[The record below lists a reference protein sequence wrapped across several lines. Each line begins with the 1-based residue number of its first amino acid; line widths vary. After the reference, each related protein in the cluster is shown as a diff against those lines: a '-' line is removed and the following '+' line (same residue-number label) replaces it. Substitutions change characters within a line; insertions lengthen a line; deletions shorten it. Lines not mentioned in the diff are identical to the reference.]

1 MLVDLLAAVPSVVY
15 GLWGVFV
22 LGPKLEPIERWI
34 ANTFSFIP
42 FIGGSANT
50 IIPAATTSSRA

>member
-1 MLVDLLAAVPSVVY
+1 MLLDLLAAVPSVVY

-22 LGPKLEPIERWI
+22 LGPKLVPVERWI

-50 IIPAATTSSRA
+50 IVGATTSSPG